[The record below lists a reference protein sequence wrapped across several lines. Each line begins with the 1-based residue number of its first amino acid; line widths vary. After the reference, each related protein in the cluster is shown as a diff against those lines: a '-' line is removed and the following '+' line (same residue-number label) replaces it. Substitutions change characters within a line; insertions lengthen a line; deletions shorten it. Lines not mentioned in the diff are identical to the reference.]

1 MVVNKEDD
9 IKNIKT
15 RKKTF
20 YYIFLAIFY
29 HKKTKFIV
37 YKKLVSF
44 LYLTFNFF
52 FINC

>member
-29 HKKTKFIV
+29 HKKRNSLFTK
-37 YKKLVSF
+37 
-44 LYLTFNFF
+44 N
-52 FINC
+52 

>member
-29 HKKTKFIV
+29 HKKNKIHCLQ
-37 YKKLVSF
+37 KISF
-44 LYLTFNFF
+44 VFVFNL
-52 FINC
+52 